1 MEYKL
6 NLFKLIN
13 SKENLSQREIA
24 SKLNVSLG
32 KVNATIKE
40 LEFNGYIKV
49 ENNNGRKFYR
59 LTDKSF
65 KELRDSVK
73 NAKEIRINIH
83 GEEEYEN
90 PKIAVI
96 LAAGQKKEFTKPVSF
111 LKLEESTILDRSIES
126 LKNNGIEKIIIVAG
140 YKKEFYEEYIRENTG
155 VSLVVNDEYKWT
167 GSMASLA
174 MAKDLVDGDFILLE
188 NDLVFEEIAIKTIVE
203 SNNRDAILITNESGS
218 GDEAFVE
225 IRNNYLFKM
234 SKDIHQFNRIDGEM
248 IGISKISL
256 KLYKM
261 MLEEFSQN
269 INPYMNYEYTM
280 LDVSREYNVGYE
292 KVGDL
297 IWGEVDN
304 EKQYKKI
311 KDLIYPR
318 IKRKELSYKLDY
330 VKEILAKSIDID
342 INHIKTV
349 APIGGMT
356 NKNYKVI
363 TKDDIYI
370 ARIPGNGTEGMI
382 DRHNEMINSVL
393 ASRVGIDAE
402 IVFFDEV
409 SGIKIA
415 KYIEGAETINP
426 AMAKNNET
434 LTKIAKILKKLHNS
448 TMDMKNQF
456 NVFEEIVHYEE
467 LLEKTNGSYYENY
480 EEVRK
485 DVFLIEE
492 ILKENGAYLTP
503 CHIDTVPENF
513 IKDKWGKIYLIDWE
527 YSGLN
532 DPMWD
537 IAAHFIEC
545 EFTEE
550 EEELFLKVYFNNNI
564 TEENKIKILC
574 HKICQDFLWSI
585 WTCIKEGQGD
595 DFGDYGIT
603 RYKRCMENL
612 QVLKNQRASEVYKI
626 KIEI

>member
-1 MEYKL
+1 MDYKL

-13 SKENLSQREIA
+13 SKDNLSQRDIA
-24 SKLNVSLG
+24 NNLNVSLG
-32 KVNATIKE
+32 KVNATIKQ
-40 LEFNGYIKV
+40 LEEENYIKI
-49 ENNNGRKFYR
+49 ERINNRQFYK
-59 LTDKSF
+59 LTEKSF
-65 KELRDSVK
+65 KELKDNVQ
-73 NAKEIRINIH
+73 NAKNIRINIH
-83 GEEEYEN
+83 DEDEYEN

-96 LAAGQKKEFTKPVSF
+96 LAAGKKKEFDKPVSF
-111 LKLEESTILDRSIES
+111 LKLEENTVLDRAVEI

-140 YKKEFYEEYIRENTG
+140 YKKEFYEEYEKNNPEIN
-155 VSLVVNDEYKWT
+155 LVINEEYKWT
-167 GSMASLA
+167 GSMSSLA
-174 MAKDLVDGDFILLE
+174 KAKDFIDGDFILLE
-188 NDLVFEEIAIKTIVE
+188 NDLVFEEPAIKSMIK
-203 SNNRDAILITNESGS
+203 SNHRDSILITNESGS

-280 LDVSREYNVGYE
+280 LDVSREYKVGYE
-292 KVGDL
+292 KVVDL
-297 IWGEVDN
+297 IWGEIDN
-304 EKQYKKI
+304 EEQYKKV
-311 KDLIYPR
+311 KNLIYPK
-318 IKRKELSYKLDY
+318 IKRKEISYKLDY
-330 VKEILAKSIDID
+330 VKEVVSKSIDID

-363 TKDDIYI
+363 TSDNIYI

-393 ASRVGIDAE
+393 ASKVGIDAE

-415 KYIEGAETINP
+415 KYIEGAETINS
-426 AMAKNNET
+426 AMAKNKEN
-434 LTKIAKILKKLHNS
+434 LTKIARILKKLHSS
-448 TMDMKNQF
+448 TIDMKNQF

-467 LLEKTNGSYYENY
+467 LLEKANGSYYEDY
-480 EEVRK
+480 EEIRK
-485 DVFLIEE
+485 EVFLTEN

-513 IKDKWGKIYLIDWE
+513 IRDKWGKIYLIDWE

-550 EEELFLKVYFNNNI
+550 EEELFLKTYFDNDI
-564 TEENKIKILC
+564 TEESKIKILC

-585 WTCIKEGQGD
+585 WTCIKEAQGD
-595 DFGDYGIT
+595 NFGDYGIT
-603 RYKRCMENL
+603 RYYRCAENL
-612 QVLKNQRASEVYKI
+612 QKLQLVSATFNKC
-626 KIEI
+626 

>member
-1 MEYKL
+1 MDYKL

-13 SKENLSQREIA
+13 SKDNLSQREIA
-24 SKLNVSLG
+24 NNLNVSLG
-32 KVNATIKE
+32 KVNATIKQ
-40 LEFNGYIKV
+40 LEEENYIKIEKV
-49 ENNNGRKFYR
+49 NNRQFYK
-59 LTDKSF
+59 LTEKSF
-65 KELRDSVK
+65 KELKDNVH
-73 NAKEIRINIH
+73 NAKNIRINIH
-83 GEEEYEN
+83 DENEYEN

-96 LAAGQKKEFTKPVSF
+96 LAAGKKKEFEKPVSF
-111 LKLEESTILDRSIES
+111 LELEENTVLDRAVEI
-126 LKNNGIEKIIIVAG
+126 LKDNGIEKIIIVAG
-140 YKKEFYEEYIRENTG
+140 YKKEFYEEYERNNPDI
-155 VSLVVNDEYKWT
+155 SLVFNEEYKWT

-174 MAKDLVDGDFILLE
+174 KAKDFIDGDFILLE
-188 NDLVFEEIAIKTIVE
+188 NDLVFEECAIKSMIK
-203 SNNRDAILITNESGS
+203 SNHRDSVLITNESGS

-234 SKDIHQFNRIDGEM
+234 SKDIHQFNKIDGEM

-256 KLYKM
+256 KLYEM

-292 KVGDL
+292 KVVDL
-297 IWGEVDN
+297 IWGEIDN
-304 EKQYKKI
+304 AEQYKKI
-311 KDLIYPR
+311 KSLIYPK
-318 IKRKELSYKLDY
+318 IKRKEISYKLDY
-330 VKEILAKSIDID
+330 VKEVLSKSMDID
-342 INHIKTV
+342 IEDIKTV

-356 NKNYKVI
+356 NKNYKV
-363 TKDDIYI
+363 TTNEDIYI

-393 ASRVGIDAE
+393 ASKVGIDAE
-402 IVFFDEV
+402 IVFFNEV

-415 KYIEGAETINP
+415 KYIEGAETINA
-426 AMAKNNET
+426 AMAKNKEN
-434 LTKIAKILKKLHNS
+434 LTKIARILKKLHSS
-448 TMDMKNQF
+448 TIDMKNHF
-456 NVFEEIVHYEE
+456 NVFDEIIHYEE
-467 LLEKTNGSYYENY
+467 LLEKVNGSYYENY
-480 EEVRK
+480 EEIRK
-485 DVFLIEE
+485 EVFLIED

-537 IAAHFIEC
+537 LVAHFIEC

-550 EEELFLKVYFNNNI
+550 EEELFLKTYFDDDVR
-564 TEENKIKILC
+564 EENKIKILC

-585 WTCIKEGQGD
+585 WTCIKEAQGD

-603 RYKRCMENL
+603 RFRRCVENL
-612 QVLKNQRASEVYKI
+612 ELIGTEFNGRYA
-626 KIEI
+626 